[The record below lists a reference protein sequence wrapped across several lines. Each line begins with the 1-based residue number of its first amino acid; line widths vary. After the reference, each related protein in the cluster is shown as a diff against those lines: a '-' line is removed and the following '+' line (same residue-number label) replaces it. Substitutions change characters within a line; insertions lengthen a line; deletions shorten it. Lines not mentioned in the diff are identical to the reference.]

1 MEGQSSSMKLLI
13 DTTHHLQEC
22 AHVATSVGHLKDFH
36 TYMNLSTAEET
47 SHGPDAITSLSV
59 EDESIDSAD
68 ENGAGINLAVP
79 RQMMCM
85 AYMLPDDHP

>member
-1 MEGQSSSMKLLI
+1 VISPLKCFKNFTCGNFSWSLE
-13 DTTHHLQEC
+13 DFY
-22 AHVATSVGHLKDFH
+22 TS
-36 TYMNLSTAEET
+36 LSAAEEINY
-47 SHGPDAITSLSV
+47 GQDATTSLSV

-68 ENGAGINLAVP
+68 ENGPNSAGIKLVLP